1 MTSSPALSCRTAGQS
16 FDSAGGGNS
25 LPAAAPTTIP
35 RWTQDPQPGQ
45 EQVEL
50 PVPGDLGTAVR
61 TLAQS
66 LQVAPGS
73 IWLAAHA
80 RVLQSLSGETEIT
93 TGCLDAFGTWQCNL
107 DLTHRSWRALVSD
120 ANDRQIRAR
129 TEQSGPM
136 QASFRQANHKA
147 AAPGYEVVFGGL
159 RDDDTELPEGIVLGM
174 SVGNAA
180 TGEVLRLNYRRD
192 VLDEDAALRIAGY
205 HLSAV
210 RHLVS
215 DPESDPDDVDLVG
228 PEERRFQLEQLAGP
242 GRPRPQARFHEL
254 FEERVRQH
262 PERIAAV
269 QDSREW
275 TYAEL
280 NARANRLARA
290 LLARGLQSEDI
301 VAVVAERDLEWMAAV
316 IGILKAGGA
325 YLPIEPHFPAD
336 RIARTLTRAGAH
348 VVVTESGSTTT
359 LDEALEGMPAVTKLL
374 FEDIEAEGHPTD
386 DPGLVIRPDQLAY
399 VYFTSGSTGEPK
411 GAMCEHA
418 GMVNHLY
425 AKIEDL
431 GIGPGDVVAQSAPQ
445 CFDISLWQ
453 LVSALL
459 VGGRT
464 LIIGQ
469 DRILDVE
476 RFIDT
481 VERGAVAVFQVVPSY
496 LDAVVAYLGGK
507 PHALPH
513 LRCVSATGEALK
525 RELVRRWFEVMPDVK
540 LVNAYGLTETSDDT
554 NHEVMSAAPTGGSV
568 PLGPPI
574 PNVRIHILDERQRLV
589 PLGAPGEI
597 AFSGVCV
604 GRGYINDPERT
615 AQAYST
621 DPYVDGARL
630 YRAGDY
636 GRWSPDGKLEYLGR
650 RDNQVKISGFRIEI
664 GDIEN
669 ALLRVPGVRDGAVV
683 VGEGAGQSKF
693 LVAFYS
699 GSRPLEVDEIRSEL
713 AARVPGYMV
722 PSAYRWQESLPLTGN
737 GKIDRKALT
746 RMAREVVPEAGAAT
760 EALSAAEQRLAEAW
774 ATVLG
779 LPVGRIGGQDSFFA
793 LGGTSLSA
801 VKLAVLLKRA
811 VSIKDIMQTP
821 ILADL
826 AALLEASSLA
836 GTAVPPAP
844 RMAGAVT
851 EPDSMVPAGGPV
863 GLSHPLPMKRK
874 DL

>member
-1 MTSSPALSCRTAGQS
+1 MTTTSALTCRTA
-16 FDSAGGGNS
+16 AGGSSGPGKDGTA
-25 LPAAAPTTIP
+25 PAGAAPTAIP
-35 RWTQDPQPGQ
+35 RWTQERQPGQ
-45 EQVEL
+45 GRIEVA
-50 PVPGDLGTAVR
+50 VPEDLRQAVLILSR
-61 TLAQS
+61 TLDATP
-66 LQVAPGS
+66 AS
-73 IWLAAHA
+73 IWMAAHA
-80 RVLQSLSGETEIT
+80 RVLQALSGETEVT
-93 TGCLDAFGTWQCNL
+93 TGCKDASGTWPCELNL
-107 DLTHRSWRALVSD
+107 GPGSWHALVSS
-120 ANDRQIRAR
+120 AR
-129 TEQSGPM
+129 TRQVQAHAERAGGPQAGRS
-136 QASFRQANHKA
+136 QASEK
-147 AAPGYEVVFGGL
+147 YEVVLSTDHDEDSELAEGL
-159 RDDDTELPEGIVLGM
+159 VLGV
-174 SVGNAA
+174 SLRGAA
-180 TGEVLRLNYRRD
+180 GGEALSLRYRRD

-210 RHLVS
+210 RHLVA
-215 DPESDPDDVDLVG
+215 DPESDPDDVDLIG

-242 GRPRPQARFHEL
+242 ERPRPQRRFHEL

-269 QDSREW
+269 QDAREW
-275 TYAEL
+275 TYSEL
-280 NARANRLARA
+280 NARANRIARA
-290 LLARGLQSEDI
+290 LLARGLCAEDI
-301 VAVVAERDLEWMAAV
+301 VGVVAERDLEWMAAV

-336 RIARTLTRAGAH
+336 RIARTLTRAGAR
-348 VVVTESGSTTT
+348 VVLTEGGSTTT

-374 FEDIEAEGHPTD
+374 FEDVEAEGHPAD
-386 DPGLVIRPDQLAY
+386 DLGMEIRPDQLAY

-411 GAMCEHA
+411 GAMCEHD

-431 GIGPGDVVAQSAPQ
+431 GIRPGDVVAQTAPQ

-464 LIIGQ
+464 LIVGQ

-507 PHALPH
+507 PRALPH

-525 RELVRRWFEVMPDVK
+525 RELVRRWFDVMPNVK

-554 NHEVMSAAPTGGSV
+554 NHEVMSAAPAGGSV

-574 PNVRIHILDERQRLV
+574 PNVRVHILDERQRLV

-669 ALLRVPGVRDGAVV
+669 ALLRVPGIRDGAVV

-699 GSRPLEVDEIRSEL
+699 GNRPLEADEIRSEM

-722 PSAYRWQESLPLTGN
+722 PSSYKWRDSLPLTGN

-746 RMAREVVPEAGAAT
+746 RMTREIVPEAGAAT
-760 EALSAAEQRLAEAW
+760 EALSATEQRLAEAW

-826 AALLEASSLA
+826 AALLDASSLA
-836 GTAVPPAP
+836 DAAVSPAP
-844 RMAGAVT
+844 RPAGAVA
-851 EPDSMVPAGGPV
+851 EPDSMAPVGGPAGHSHQ
-863 GLSHPLPMKRK
+863 LSMKRK

>member
-1 MTSSPALSCRTAGQS
+1 MTTTSALTCRTVADHSSGPGNDRTAPAG
-16 FDSAGGGNS
+16 
-25 LPAAAPTTIP
+25 AAPTAVP
-35 RWTQDPQPGQ
+35 RWTQDRRPGQ
-45 EQVEL
+45 GRVEVA
-50 PVPGDLGTAVR
+50 VPQDLCEAVR
-61 TLAQS
+61 S
-66 LQVAPGS
+66 LSRMLGATPAS

-80 RVLQSLSGETEIT
+80 RVLQALSGETEVT
-93 TGCLDAFGTWQCNL
+93 TGCRDASGTWPCEL
-107 DLTHRSWRALVSD
+107 DLGQGSWRALVSE
-120 ANDRQIRAR
+120 AHVREVQARADR
-129 TEQSGPM
+129 TGG
-136 QASFRQANHKA
+136 RQAGQPPTSA
-147 AAPGYEVVFGGL
+147 AYEVLFSTDQDDDAELAEGLVLSLSL
-159 RDDDTELPEGIVLGM
+159 RD
-174 SVGNAA
+174 AA
-180 TGEVLRLNYRRD
+180 GEALRLRYRRD
-192 VLDEDAALRIAGY
+192 VLDEDAARRIAGY
-205 HLSAV
+205 HLSAL
-210 RHLVS
+210 RHMVG
-215 DPESDPDDVDLVG
+215 DPEAEPADADLVD
-228 PEERRFQLEQLAGP
+228 PEERRLQLEQLAGP
-242 GRPRPQARFHEL
+242 ERPRPQRRFHEL

-269 QDSREW
+269 QDAREW
-275 TYAEL
+275 TYSEL
-280 NARANRLARA
+280 NARANRIARA
-290 LLARGLQSEDI
+290 LHGRGLRAEDI

-316 IGILKAGGA
+316 IGIFKAGGA

-336 RIARTLTRAGAH
+336 RIARTLTRAGCR
-348 VVVTESGSTTT
+348 VVLTEGGSTTT
-359 LDEALEGMPAVTKLL
+359 LDEALDGMPALTKLL
-374 FEDIEAEGHPTD
+374 FEDVEAEGHAVD
-386 DPGLVIRPDQLAY
+386 DLGLEVRPDQLAY

-411 GAMCEHA
+411 GAMCEHD
-418 GMVNHLY
+418 GMVNHLF

-464 LIIGQ
+464 LIVGQ

-476 RFIDT
+476 RFVDT

-496 LDAVVAYLGGK
+496 LDAVVAYLGGR
-507 PHALPH
+507 PRALPH

-525 RELVRRWFEVMPDVK
+525 RELVRRWFDVMPDVK

-554 NHEVMSAAPTGGSV
+554 NHEVMSAAPAGGSV

-669 ALLRVPGVRDGAVV
+669 ALLRVPGIRDGAVV

-699 GSRPLEVDEIRSEL
+699 GNRPLEVDEIRSEI
-713 AARVPGYMV
+713 AVRVPGYMV

-746 RMAREVVPEAGAAT
+746 RMAREVVPEAGTAT

-779 LPVGRIGGQDSFFA
+779 LPMGRIGGQDSFFA

-826 AALLEASSLA
+826 ATLLEASSPA
-836 GTAVPPAP
+836 DTAVPPDP
-844 RMAGAVT
+844 RTAGAVA
-851 EPDSMVPAGGPV
+851 EPDSMAPAEEGRLATPTRY
-863 GLSHPLPMKRK
+863 L
-874 DL
+874 

>member
-1 MTSSPALSCRTAGQS
+1 MTTTSALTCRTA
-16 FDSAGGGNS
+16 AGGSSGPGKDGTA
-25 LPAAAPTTIP
+25 PAGAAPTAIP
-35 RWTQDPQPGQ
+35 RWTQERQPGQ
-45 EQVEL
+45 GRIEVA
-50 PVPGDLGTAVR
+50 VPEDLRQAVLILSR
-61 TLAQS
+61 TLDATP
-66 LQVAPGS
+66 AS
-73 IWLAAHA
+73 IWMAAHA
-80 RVLQSLSGETEIT
+80 RVLQALSGETEVT
-93 TGCLDAFGTWQCNL
+93 TGCKDASGTWPWELNL
-107 DLTHRSWRALVSD
+107 GPGSWHALVSS
-120 ANDRQIRAR
+120 AR
-129 TEQSGPM
+129 TRQVQAHAERAGGP
-136 QASFRQANHKA
+136 QAGRSQAFEK
-147 AAPGYEVVFGGL
+147 YEVVLSTDHDEDSELAEGL
-159 RDDDTELPEGIVLGM
+159 VLGV
-174 SVGNAA
+174 SLRGAA
-180 TGEVLRLNYRRD
+180 GGEALSLRYSRD

-210 RHLVS
+210 RHLVA
-215 DPESDPDDVDLVG
+215 DPESDPDDVDLIG

-242 GRPRPQARFHEL
+242 ERPRPQRRFHEL
-254 FEERVRQH
+254 FEERVRLH

-269 QDSREW
+269 QDAREW
-275 TYAEL
+275 TYSEL
-280 NARANRLARA
+280 NARANRIARA
-290 LLARGLQSEDI
+290 LLARGLCAEDI
-301 VAVVAERDLEWMAAV
+301 VGVVAERDLEWMAAV

-336 RIARTLTRAGAH
+336 RIARTLTRAGAR
-348 VVVTESGSTTT
+348 VVLTEGGSTTT

-374 FEDIEAEGHPTD
+374 FEDVEAEGHPAD
-386 DPGLVIRPDQLAY
+386 DLGMEIRPDQLAY

-411 GAMCEHA
+411 GAMCEHD

-431 GIGPGDVVAQSAPQ
+431 GIRPGDVVAQTAPQ

-464 LIIGQ
+464 LIVGQ

-507 PHALPH
+507 PRALPH

-525 RELVRRWFEVMPDVK
+525 RELVRRWFDVMPNVK

-554 NHEVMSAAPTGGSV
+554 NHEVMSAAPAGGSV

-574 PNVRIHILDERQRLV
+574 PNVRVHILDERQRLV

-669 ALLRVPGVRDGAVV
+669 ALLRVPGIRDGAVV

-699 GSRPLEVDEIRSEL
+699 GNRPLEADEIRSEM

-722 PSAYRWQESLPLTGN
+722 PSSYKWRDSLPLTGN

-746 RMAREVVPEAGAAT
+746 RMTREIFPEAGAAT
-760 EALSAAEQRLAEAW
+760 EGLSATEQRLAEAW

-826 AALLEASSLA
+826 AALLDASSLA
-836 GTAVPPAP
+836 DAAVSPAP
-844 RMAGAVT
+844 RPAGAVA
-851 EPDSMVPAGGPV
+851 EPDSMAPVGGPAGHSHQ
-863 GLSHPLPMKRK
+863 LSMKRK

>member
-1 MTSSPALSCRTAGQS
+1 MTTTAALTCRTAGGS
-16 FDSAGGGNS
+16 SGPGNDRTAPAG
-25 LPAAAPTTIP
+25 AAPTAIP
-35 RWTQDPQPGQ
+35 RWTRERQPGHGRI
-45 EQVEL
+45 EVA
-50 PVPGDLGTAVR
+50 VPQDLCEAVR
-61 TLAQS
+61 TLAES
-66 LQVAPGS
+66 LQVAPGA

-80 RVLQSLSGETEIT
+80 RVLQALSGETEVT
-93 TGCLDAFGTWQCNL
+93 TGCRDASGTWPCEL
-107 DLTHRSWRALVSD
+107 DLGQGSWRALASQAHVRQVQ
-120 ANDRQIRAR
+120 ARADR
-129 TEQSGPM
+129 TGGP
-136 QASFRQANHKA
+136 QAGQPPASA
-147 AAPGYEVVFGGL
+147 AYEVLFSTDQDDDPELAEGLVLSLSL
-159 RDDDTELPEGIVLGM
+159 RDD
-174 SVGNAA
+174 A
-180 TGEVLRLNYRRD
+180 GETLRLRYRRD
-192 VLDEDAALRIAGY
+192 VLDEDAARRIAGY
-205 HLSAV
+205 HLSAL
-210 RHLVS
+210 RHMVD
-215 DPESDPDDVDLVG
+215 DPEAEPADADLVD
-228 PEERRFQLEQLAGP
+228 PEERRLQLEQLAGP
-242 GRPRPQARFHEL
+242 ERPRPQRRFHEL

-269 QDSREW
+269 QDAREW

-280 NARANRLARA
+280 NARANRIARA
-290 LLARGLQSEDI
+290 LHGRGLRAEDI

-336 RIARTLTRAGAH
+336 RIARTLTRAGAR
-348 VVVTESGSTTT
+348 VVLTEGGSTTT
-359 LDEALEGMPAVTKLL
+359 LDEALDGIPAVTKLL
-374 FEDIEAEGHPTD
+374 FEDVEAEGHAVD
-386 DPGLVIRPDQLAY
+386 DLGLQVRPDQLAY

-411 GAMCEHA
+411 GAMCEHD

-453 LVSALL
+453 LVSALI

-464 LIIGQ
+464 LIVEQ

-476 RFIDT
+476 RFVDT
-481 VERGAVAVFQVVPSY
+481 VERGAAAVFQVVPPY
-496 LDAVVAYLGGK
+496 LDALVAYLGSK
-507 PHALPH
+507 PRALPH

-525 RELVRRWFEVMPDVK
+525 SELVHRWFQLLPNVK

-554 NHEVMSAAPTGGSV
+554 NHEVMSAAPAGGSV

-650 RDNQVKISGFRIEI
+650 RDHQVKISGFRIEI

-669 ALLRVPGVRDGAVV
+669 ALLRVPAVRDGAVV

-699 GSRPLEVDEIRSEL
+699 GNGPLEVDEIRSEM

-722 PSAYRWQESLPLTGN
+722 PSTYRWQESLPLTGN

-746 RMAREVVPEAGAAT
+746 RMAREVIPEAGTAT

-779 LPVGRIGGQDSFFA
+779 LPMGRIGGQDSFFA

-826 AALLEASSLA
+826 ATLLEASSPA
-836 GTAVPPAP
+836 DTAVPPDP
-844 RMAGAVT
+844 QTAGAVA
-851 EPDSMVPAGGPV
+851 EPDSMAPAGGPV

>member
-1 MTSSPALSCRTAGQS
+1 MTTTSALTCRTAGGS
-16 FDSAGGGNS
+16 SGPGKDRTAPAG
-25 LPAAAPTTIP
+25 AALTAIP
-35 RWTQDPQPGQ
+35 RWTQERQPGQ
-45 EQVEL
+45 GRIEVA
-50 PVPGDLGTAVR
+50 VPQDLCEAVR

-73 IWLAAHA
+73 IWLAAHS
-80 RVLQSLSGETEIT
+80 RVLHALSGETEVT
-93 TGCLDAFGTWQCNL
+93 TGCKDAFGTWQCTL
-107 DLTHRSWRALVSD
+107 DLVHRSWRALVSD
-120 ANDRQIRAR
+120 ANGRQIRAR
-129 TEQSGPM
+129 TEQSTPG
-136 QASFRQANHKA
+136 QASHEP

-159 RDDDTELPEGIVLGM
+159 RDDDFELPEGIVLDI
-174 SVGNAA
+174 SVGHAA
-180 TGEVLRLNYRRD
+180 IGEVLRLKYRGD
-192 VLDEDAALRIAGY
+192 VLDADAARRIAGY
-205 HLSAV
+205 YLAALRGV
-210 RHLVS
+210 VA
-215 DPESDPDDVDLVG
+215 DPGADPLDTDLVG
-228 PEERRFQLEQLAGP
+228 QEERRFQLEQLAGP
-242 GRPRPQARFHEL
+242 ERPRPQRRFHEL
-254 FEERVRQH
+254 FEERVRQR

-269 QDSREW
+269 QDAREW

-280 NARANRLARA
+280 NARANRI
-290 LLARGLQSEDI
+290 ARGLLSRGLRAEDI

-336 RIARTLTRAGAH
+336 RIARTLTRAGAR
-348 VVVTESGSTTT
+348 VVLTEGGSTTT

-374 FEDIEAEGHPTD
+374 FEDIEAEGHPAD
-386 DPGLVIRPDQLAY
+386 DLGMEIRPDQLAY

-411 GAMCEHA
+411 GAMCEHD

-431 GIGPGDVVAQSAPQ
+431 GIRSGDVVAQTAPQ

-464 LIIGQ
+464 LIVGQ

-496 LDAVVAYLGGK
+496 LDAVVAYLGGR
-507 PHALPH
+507 PRALPH

-525 RELVRRWFEVMPDVK
+525 RELVRRWFDVMPDVK

-554 NHEVMSAAPTGGSV
+554 NHEVLSAVPPGGSV

-669 ALLRVPGVRDGAVV
+669 ALLRVPAVRDGAVV

-699 GSRPLEVDEIRSEL
+699 GNGPLEVDEIRSEM

-722 PSAYRWQESLPLTGN
+722 PSTYRWQESLPLTGN

-746 RMAREVVPEAGAAT
+746 RMAREVIPEAGTAT
-760 EALSAAEQRLAEAW
+760 DALSAAEQRLAEAW

-779 LPVGRIGGQDSFFA
+779 LPMGRIGAQDSFFA

-826 AALLEASSLA
+826 ATLLEASSPA
-836 GTAVPPAP
+836 DTAVPPDP
-844 RMAGAVT
+844 RTAGAVA
-851 EPDSMVPAGGPV
+851 EPDSIAPAGGPV

>member
-1 MTSSPALSCRTAGQS
+1 MTIISALTCRTAADRSPGPGN
-16 FDSAGGGNS
+16 DRTASAGAS
-25 LPAAAPTTIP
+25 PTVIP
-35 RWTQDPQPGQ
+35 RWTRERRPGQ
-45 EQVEL
+45 GRIEVAVPEDLRQTVETVSQML
-50 PVPGDLGTAVR
+50 DATP
-61 TLAQS
+61 S
-66 LQVAPGS
+66 S
-73 IWLAAHA
+73 IWMAAHA
-80 RVLQSLSGETEIT
+80 RVLQALSGETEVV
-93 TGCLDAFGTWQCNL
+93 TGWKDASGTWACEL
-107 DLTHRSWRALVSD
+107 DLGRGSWRALVSS
-120 ANDRQIRAR
+120 ARIRQVQAHSERAGGPQAGR
-129 TEQSGPM
+129 TPASGT
-136 QASFRQANHKA
+136 
-147 AAPGYEVVFGGL
+147 YEVVL
-159 RDDDTELPEGIVLGM
+159 STDDDWYSGLAEGLVLGV
-174 SVGNAA
+174 SLRGAA
-180 TGEVLRLNYRRD
+180 GGEALSLSYRRD

-210 RHLVS
+210 RHLVA
-215 DPESDPDDVDLVG
+215 DPESDPDDADLVG
-228 PEERRFQLEQLAGP
+228 PEERRVQLEQLAGP
-242 GRPRPQARFHEL
+242 ERPRPQQRFHEL

-262 PERIAAV
+262 PGRIAAV
-269 QDSREW
+269 QDGREW

-280 NARANRLARA
+280 NARANRVARA
-290 LLARGLQSEDI
+290 LLARGLRAEDI

-316 IGILKAGGA
+316 IGIFKAGGA
-325 YLPIEPHFPAD
+325 YLPLEPHFPAD
-336 RIARTLTRAGAH
+336 RIARTLTRAGAR
-348 VVVTESGSTTT
+348 VVLSEGGSTTT
-359 LDEALEGMPAVTKLL
+359 LDEALDGMPAVTRLL
-374 FEDIEAEGHPTD
+374 FEDVEAERHAAE
-386 DPGLVIRPDQLAY
+386 DPGLEVRPDQLAY

-411 GAMCEHA
+411 GAMCEHD
-418 GMVNHLY
+418 GMLNHLY

-453 LVSALL
+453 LISALL

-464 LIIGQ
+464 LIVEQ
-469 DRILDVE
+469 DSILDVE
-476 RFIDT
+476 RFVDT
-481 VERGAVAVFQVVPSY
+481 VERGEVAVFQVVPSY

-507 PHALPH
+507 PRALPH

-525 RELVRRWFEVMPDVK
+525 RELVRRWFNVMPNVK

-554 NHEVMSAAPTGGSV
+554 NHEVMSAAPAGGFV

-621 DPYVDGARL
+621 DPYADGARL

-699 GSRPLEVDEIRSEL
+699 GNRPLEVDEIRS
-713 AARVPGYMV
+713 AMATRVPDYMV

-746 RMAREVVPEAGAAT
+746 RMAREIVPEASAAT
-760 EALSAAEQRLAEAW
+760 EVLSTTEQRLAEAW

-779 LPVGRIGGQDSFFA
+779 LPAGRIGRQDSFFA

-811 VSIKDIMQTP
+811 VSIRDIMQTP
-821 ILADL
+821 VLAHL
-826 AALLEASSLA
+826 APLLEASSLA
-836 GTAVPPAP
+836 DTAVPSAP
-844 RMAGAVT
+844 RPAGAAA
-851 EPDSMVPAGGPV
+851 EPDSMAPVGGPV
-863 GLSHPLPMKRK
+863 GRSHALPMKRK
-874 DL
+874 GL

>member
-1 MTSSPALSCRTAGQS
+1 MTSSPALSCRTAGRS
-16 FDSAGGGNS
+16 FAPADGGPS
-25 LPAAAPTTIP
+25 LPAAAPTTVP
-35 RWTQDPQPGQ
+35 RWRQDPQPG
-45 EQVEL
+45 EARLGL
-50 PVPGDLGTAVR
+50 PVPADLGTAVR

-80 RVLQSLSGETEIT
+80 RVLQALSGQAEIT
-93 TGCLDAFGTWQCNL
+93 TGCLDASGTWQCSL
-107 DLTHRSWRALVSD
+107 DLGHQSWLALISD
-120 ANDRQIRAR
+120 ANGRQIRAR
-129 TEQSGPM
+129 QVQSPAEQPGPGLSGDGL
-136 QASFRQANHKA
+136 SGDGA
-147 AAPGYEVVFGGL
+147 AVPGYEVVFGGL
-159 RDDDTELPEGIVLGM
+159 RDDDFELPEGVVLGA

-180 TGEVLRLNYRRD
+180 TGEVLGLKYRRD
-192 VLDEDAALRIAGY
+192 VLDEDAAFRIAGY
-205 HLSAV
+205 YLAAL
-210 RHLVS
+210 RGLVA
-215 DPESDPDDVDLVG
+215 DPGADPFDTDLVG
-228 PEERRFQLEQLAGP
+228 PGERRFQLEQLAGP
-242 GRPRPQARFHEL
+242 GRSRPRRRFHEL
-254 FEERVRQH
+254 FQERVRQH

-269 QDSREW
+269 QDAREW

-280 NARANRLARA
+280 NARANRVARA
-290 LLARGLQSEDI
+290 LLAHGLRAEDI

-316 IGILKAGGA
+316 IGIFKAGGA

-336 RIARTLTRAGAH
+336 RIARTLTRAGAR
-348 VVVTESGSTTT
+348 VVLTEAGSTST
-359 LDEALEGMPAVTKLL
+359 LDEALEAMPAVKRLL
-374 FEDIEAEGHPTD
+374 FGDIEAGGHPAD
-386 DPGLVIRPDQLAY
+386 DPGIEVRPDQLAY

-411 GAMCEHA
+411 GAMCEHE

-431 GIGPGDVVAQSAPQ
+431 RVGPGDVVAQSAPQ

-464 LIIGQ
+464 LIVGQ

-481 VERGAVAVFQVVPSY
+481 VERGEVAVFQVVPSY
-496 LDAVVAYLGGK
+496 LDAVVAFLGGK
-507 PHALPH
+507 PRALPH

-525 RELVRRWFEVMPDVK
+525 RELVRRWFEVMPNVK

-554 NHEVMSAAPTGGSV
+554 NHEVMSAAPAGGSV

-636 GRWSPDGKLEYLGR
+636 GRWTPEGKLEYLGR

-683 VGEGAGQSKF
+683 VGEGAGQSRF

-699 GSRPLEVDEIRSEL
+699 GNSPLEVDEIRSAM

-746 RMAREVVPEAGAAT
+746 RMAHAVLPEAGAAT
-760 EALSAAEQRLAEAW
+760 ENLSATEQRLAEAW

-779 LPVGRIGGQDSFFA
+779 LPVGRIGRQDSFFA

-821 ILADL
+821 ILAEL
-826 AALLEASSLA
+826 AARLQAPSPA

-844 RMAGAVT
+844 QTAGTVP
-851 EPDSMVPAGGPV
+851 EPGSMVPAGGPAAN
-863 GLSHPLPMKRK
+863 PTRYP
-874 DL
+874 

>member
-1 MTSSPALSCRTAGQS
+1 LRVAVEALSRMLEVTPA
-16 FDSAGGGNS
+16 SA
-25 LPAAAPTTIP
+25 
-35 RWTQDPQPGQ
+35 WM
-45 EQVEL
+45 
-50 PVPGDLGTAVR
+50 
-61 TLAQS
+61 
-66 LQVAPGS
+66 
-73 IWLAAHA
+73 AAHA
-80 RVLQSLSGETEIT
+80 RVLQALSGESEVV
-93 TGCLDAFGTWQCNL
+93 TGWKDASGTWACEL
-107 DLTHRSWRALVSD
+107 DLGGGSWHALVS
-120 ANDRQIRAR
+120 AAHRRQAQAGREALA
-129 TEQSGPM
+129 QASGP
-136 QASFRQANHKA
+136 F
-147 AAPGYEVVFGGL
+147 EVVFSAE
-159 RDDDTELPEGIVLGM
+159 DDGDPRLPEGVVLGV
-174 SVGNAA
+174 SFHSAA
-180 TGEVLRLNYRRD
+180 GGGVLGLRYRRD

-210 RHLVS
+210 RHLVA
-215 DPESDPDDVDLVG
+215 DPEADPDDADLVG
-228 PEERRFQLEQLAGP
+228 PEERRLQLEQLAGP
-242 GRPRPQARFHEL
+242 ERPRPQRRFHEL
-254 FEERVRQH
+254 FEEGVRQH

-269 QDSREW
+269 QDAREW

-280 NARANRLARA
+280 NARANRVACA
-290 LLARGLQSEDI
+290 LLARGLRAEDI

-316 IGILKAGGA
+316 IGIFKAGGA
-325 YLPIEPHFPAD
+325 YLPLEPHFPAE
-336 RIARTLTRAGAH
+336 RIARTLTRSGAR
-348 VVVTESGSTTT
+348 VVLSEGGSTTM
-359 LDEALEGMPAVTKLL
+359 LDEALDGMPAVTRLL
-374 FEDIEAEGHPTD
+374 FEDVEAEGHAAED
-386 DPGLVIRPDQLAY
+386 LGVDVRPDQLAY

-411 GAMCEHA
+411 GAMCEHD
-418 GMVNHLY
+418 GMLNHLY

-464 LIIGQ
+464 LIVEQ

-476 RFIDT
+476 MFVDT
-481 VERGAVAVFQVVPSY
+481 VERGEVAVFQVVPSY

-507 PHALPH
+507 PRALPH

-525 RELVRRWFEVMPDVK
+525 RELVRRWFDVMPNVK

-554 NHEVMSAAPTGGSV
+554 NHEVMSAAPAGGSV

-574 PNVRIHILDERQRLV
+574 PNVRIHIVDERQRLV

-615 AQAYST
+615 AQAYFT
-621 DPYVDGARL
+621 DPYVDGSRL

-636 GRWSPDGKLEYLGR
+636 GRWSPEGKLEYLGR

-699 GSRPLEVDEIRSEL
+699 GNRPLEVDEIRS
-713 AARVPGYMV
+713 AMATRVPGYMV

-760 EALSAAEQRLAEAW
+760 EALSAFEQRLAEAW

-779 LPVGRIGGQDSFFA
+779 LPAGRIGRQDSFFA

-811 VSIKDIMQTP
+811 VSIKDITQTP
-821 ILADL
+821 VLADL
-826 AALLEASSLA
+826 ATLLEASSLTGA
-836 GTAVPPAP
+836 AVPSAF
-844 RMAGAVT
+844 RAESAA
-851 EPDSMVPAGGPV
+851 EPDSMAPAGGPV
-863 GLSHPLPMKRK
+863 ANPISYP
-874 DL
+874 

>member
-1 MTSSPALSCRTAGQS
+1 MTTTSALTCRTVADHSSGPGNDRTAPAG
-16 FDSAGGGNS
+16 
-25 LPAAAPTTIP
+25 AAPTAIP
-35 RWTQDPQPGQ
+35 RWTQDRRPGQ
-45 EQVEL
+45 GRVEVE
-50 PVPGDLGTAVR
+50 VPEDLRQAVR
-61 TLAQS
+61 NLSRMLDATPA
-66 LQVAPGS
+66 S

-80 RVLQSLSGETEIT
+80 RVLQALSGETEVT
-93 TGCLDAFGTWQCNL
+93 TGCRDASGTWPCEL
-107 DLTHRSWRALVSD
+107 DLGQGSWRALVSE
-120 ANDRQIRAR
+120 AHVREVRAR
-129 TEQSGPM
+129 ADRTGGP
-136 QASFRQANHKA
+136 QAGQPPASA
-147 AAPGYEVVFGGL
+147 AYEVLFSTDQDDDPELAEGLVLSLSL
-159 RDDDTELPEGIVLGM
+159 RD
-174 SVGNAA
+174 AA
-180 TGEVLRLNYRRD
+180 GEALRLRYRRD
-192 VLDEDAALRIAGY
+192 VLDEDAARRIAGY
-205 HLSAV
+205 HLSAL
-210 RHLVS
+210 RHLVG
-215 DPESDPDDVDLVG
+215 DPEAEPADADLVD
-228 PEERRFQLEQLAGP
+228 PEERRLQLEQLAGP
-242 GRPRPQARFHEL
+242 ERPRPQRRFHEL

-269 QDSREW
+269 QDAREW
-275 TYAEL
+275 TYSEL
-280 NARANRLARA
+280 NARANRIARA
-290 LLARGLQSEDI
+290 LHGRGLRAEDI

-316 IGILKAGGA
+316 IGIFKAGGA

-336 RIARTLTRAGAH
+336 RIARTLTRAGAR
-348 VVVTESGSTTT
+348 VVLTEGGSTTT
-359 LDEALEGMPAVTKLL
+359 LDKAMEGMPAVTKLL
-374 FEDIEAEGHPTD
+374 FEDVEAEGHAD
-386 DPGLVIRPDQLAY
+386 DDLGLEVRPDQLAY

-411 GAMCEHA
+411 GAMCEHD

-431 GIGPGDVVAQSAPQ
+431 GIGPGDAVAQSAPQ

-464 LIIGQ
+464 LIVGQ

-496 LDAVVAYLGGK
+496 LDAVVAYLGGR
-507 PHALPH
+507 PRALPH

-525 RELVRRWFEVMPDVK
+525 RELVRRWFDVMPDVK

-554 NHEVMSAAPTGGSV
+554 NHEVLSAAPPGGSV

-604 GRGYINDPERT
+604 GRGYVNDPERT

-669 ALLRVPGVRDGAVV
+669 ALLRVPGIRDGAVV

-699 GSRPLEVDEIRSEL
+699 GNRPLEVDEIRSEM

-722 PSAYRWQESLPLTGN
+722 PSTYRWQESLPLTGN

-746 RMAREVVPEAGAAT
+746 RMAREVIPEAGTAT

-779 LPVGRIGGQDSFFA
+779 LPMGRIGGQDSFFA

-826 AALLEASSLA
+826 ATLLEASSPA
-836 GTAVPPAP
+836 DTAVPPDP
-844 RMAGAVT
+844 RTAGAVA
-851 EPDSMVPAGGPV
+851 EPDSMAPAGGPV
-863 GLSHPLPMKRK
+863 GHSHPLPVKGK

>member
-1 MTSSPALSCRTAGQS
+1 MAVP
-16 FDSAGGGNS
+16 
-25 LPAAAPTTIP
+25 
-35 RWTQDPQPGQ
+35 QDLCQ
-45 EQVEL
+45 
-50 PVPGDLGTAVR
+50 AVR

-80 RVLQSLSGETEIT
+80 RVLQALSGETEVT
-93 TGCLDAFGTWQCNL
+93 TGCRDASGTWPCEL
-107 DLTHRSWRALVSD
+107 DLGQGSWRALVSE
-120 ANDRQIRAR
+120 AHVREVQARADR
-129 TEQSGPM
+129 TGG
-136 QASFRQANHKA
+136 RQAGQPPASA
-147 AAPGYEVVFGGL
+147 AYEVLFSTDQ
-159 RDDDTELPEGIVLGM
+159 DDDPELAEGLVLSLSLRAG
-174 SVGNAA
+174 SA
-180 TGEVLRLNYRRD
+180 GEALRLRYRRD
-192 VLDEDAALRIAGY
+192 VLDEDAARRIAGY
-205 HLSAV
+205 HLSAL
-210 RHLVS
+210 RHLVG
-215 DPESDPDDVDLVG
+215 DPEAEPADADLVD
-228 PEERRFQLEQLAGP
+228 PEERQLQLEQLAGP
-242 GRPRPQARFHEL
+242 ERPRPQRRFHEL
-254 FEERVRQH
+254 FEVRVRQH

-269 QDSREW
+269 QDAREW
-275 TYAEL
+275 TYSEL
-280 NARANRLARA
+280 NARANRIARA
-290 LLARGLQSEDI
+290 LHGRGLRAEDI

-316 IGILKAGGA
+316 IGIFKAGGA

-336 RIARTLTRAGAH
+336 RIARTLTRAGCR
-348 VVVTESGSTTT
+348 VVLTEGGSTTT
-359 LDEALEGMPAVTKLL
+359 LDEALDGMPELTKLL
-374 FEDIEAEGHPTD
+374 FEDVEAEAHAVD
-386 DPGLVIRPDQLAY
+386 DLGLEVRPDQLAY

-411 GAMCEHA
+411 GAMCEHE

-431 GIGPGDVVAQSAPQ
+431 GIGPEDVVAQSAPQ

-464 LIIGQ
+464 LIVEQ

-476 RFIDT
+476 RFVDT

-496 LDAVVAYLGGK
+496 LDAVVAYLGGR
-507 PHALPH
+507 PRALPH

-525 RELVRRWFEVMPDVK
+525 RELVRRWFDVLPNVK

-554 NHEVMSAAPTGGSV
+554 NHEVMSAAPAGGSV

-669 ALLRVPGVRDGAVV
+669 ALLRVPAVRDGAVV

-699 GSRPLEVDEIRSEL
+699 GNRPLEVDEIRSEM

-722 PSAYRWQESLPLTGN
+722 PSTYRWQESLPLTGN

-746 RMAREVVPEAGAAT
+746 RMAREVIPEAGTAT

-779 LPVGRIGGQDSFFA
+779 LPMGRIGGQDSFFA

-826 AALLEASSLA
+826 ATLLEASSPA
-836 GTAVPPAP
+836 DTAVPPDP
-844 RMAGAVT
+844 RTAGAVA
-851 EPDSMVPAGGPV
+851 EPDSMAPAGGPV

>member
-1 MTSSPALSCRTAGQS
+1 MTTTSALTCRTVADHPSGL
-16 FDSAGGGNS
+16 GNDRTA
-25 LPAAAPTTIP
+25 PTGAAPTAIP
-35 RWTQDPQPGQ
+35 RWTQDRQPGQ
-45 EQVEL
+45 GRVEVA
-50 PVPGDLGTAVR
+50 VPEDLRQAVR
-61 TLAQS
+61 TLSRTLKATP
-66 LQVAPGS
+66 AS

-80 RVLQSLSGETEIT
+80 RVLQALSGETEVT
-93 TGCLDAFGTWQCNL
+93 TGCRDAAGTWPCEL
-107 DLTHRSWRALVSD
+107 DLGQGSWRALV
-120 ANDRQIRAR
+120 
-129 TEQSGPM
+129 
-136 QASFRQANHKA
+136 A
-147 AAPGYEVVFGGL
+147 AAHIRKAQAHADRAGGPQAGQPPASAGYEVLLSTDQDDDPELEEGLVLGVSL
-159 RDDDTELPEGIVLGM
+159 RD
-174 SVGNAA
+174 AA
-180 TGEVLRLNYRRD
+180 GGDALRLHYRRD

-205 HLSAV
+205 HLAAL
-210 RHLVS
+210 RHLVA
-215 DPESDPDDVDLVG
+215 DPEAEPADADLVDPD
-228 PEERRFQLEQLAGP
+228 ERLLQLEQLAGP
-242 GRPRPQARFHEL
+242 ERPRPQRRFHEL

-269 QDSREW
+269 QDEREW
-275 TYAEL
+275 TYSEL
-280 NARANRLARA
+280 NARANRIARA
-290 LLARGLQSEDI
+290 LLARDLRAEDI

-316 IGILKAGGA
+316 IGVFKAGGA

-336 RIARTLTRAGAH
+336 RIARTLTRAGCH
-348 VVVTESGSTTT
+348 VVLTEGGSTAT
-359 LDEALEGMPAVTKLL
+359 LDEALDGMPSVTKLL
-374 FEDIEAEGHPTD
+374 FEDVEAEGHADD
-386 DPGLVIRPDQLAY
+386 DPGVEVRPDQLAY

-411 GAMCEHA
+411 GAMCEHD

-431 GIGPGDVVAQSAPQ
+431 GITPGDVVAQSAPQ

-464 LIIGQ
+464 HIVGQ

-507 PHALPH
+507 PRALPH

-525 RELVRRWFEVMPDVK
+525 RELVRRWFDVMPDVK

-554 NHEVMSAAPTGGSV
+554 NHEVMSAAPAGGSV

-615 AQAYST
+615 EQAYST

-699 GSRPLEVDEIRSEL
+699 GNRSLEVDEIRNEL

-737 GKIDRKALT
+737 GKIDRKVLT
-746 RMAREVVPEAGAAT
+746 RLAREVAPESGTAT
-760 EALSAAEQRLAEAW
+760 EALSVTEQRLAEAW

-779 LPVGRIGGQDSFFA
+779 LPADRIGGQDSFFA

-821 ILADL
+821 VLADL
-826 AALLEASSLA
+826 ATLLEASSPA
-836 GTAVPPAP
+836 DAAIPPAP
-844 RMAGAVT
+844 RLAEAGA
-851 EPDSMVPAGGPV
+851 EPHSMAPVAGQV
-863 GLSHPLPMKRK
+863 GHSPLPVKRK